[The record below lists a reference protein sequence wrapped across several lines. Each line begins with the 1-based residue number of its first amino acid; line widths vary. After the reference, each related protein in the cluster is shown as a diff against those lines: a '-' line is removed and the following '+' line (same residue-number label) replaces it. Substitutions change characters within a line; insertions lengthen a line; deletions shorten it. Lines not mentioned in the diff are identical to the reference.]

1 MERVVMKFGGSSVAT
16 IDKIKQVAQLV
27 VQRKQEVKDLVVVV
41 SAMGKSTNHLIE
53 LAGELS
59 NEPSECEMDLLMATG
74 EMVSSALLAI
84 YLNAI
89 GSKACSL
96 TGFQVGLKTSG
107 AHMQGKIENVGS
119 EKLDQCLAEGTIAVV
134 TGFQGIDEAG
144 EITTLGRGGS
154 DTSAVALAAVLNAR
168 CEIYTDV
175 AGIYTADPR
184 IRQQAYKLDHVTY
197 EETMEMA
204 NLGAKVLEPR
214 SVEMANRYHVPLYV
228 ALNTGDIIGT
238 QILSEDERMEK
249 TTLTNVSK
257 IDEVLLVNLKAGD
270 NKDLNITE
278 CFLRLAHAHI
288 NIDIISHTVDHEG
301 NRLTSFTSTTGSK
314 TKIERILK
322 ELAADYTFT
331 EDVSKVSIIGSAMR
345 NQTGI
350 AARAFDVFYA
360 QDIPFYSVSTSE
372 ISISYV
378 VDTAA
383 SNQIVNAL
391 ADEFGL

>member
-1 MERVVMKFGGSSVAT
+1 
-16 IDKIKQVAQLV
+16 
-27 VQRKQEVKDLVVVV
+27 
-41 SAMGKSTNHLIE
+41 
-53 LAGELS
+53 
-59 NEPSECEMDLLMATG
+59 
-74 EMVSSALLAI
+74 
-84 YLNAI
+84 
-89 GSKACSL
+89 
-96 TGFQVGLKTSG
+96 
-107 AHMQGKIENVGS
+107 
-119 EKLDQCLAEGTIAVV
+119 
-134 TGFQGIDEAG
+134 
-144 EITTLGRGGS
+144 
-154 DTSAVALAAVLNAR
+154 
-168 CEIYTDV
+168 V